1 VNTGVSKIHL
11 GNHYP
16 SEGVGLGRHIEES
29 VQNST
34 GENLD
39 PYGSRGGNDTVDR
52 GKYTEITWS
61 SAAGDVSPGWAPHE
75 MLGYGDANTDKI
87 RKRNVLCIH
96 ERSICSSSNRD
107 FIKIGN
113 RGNTSISQTF

>member
-75 MLGYGDANTDKI
+75 MLGYGDANTET
-87 RKRNVLCIH
+87 RYGNVMFSAYMNEASAAAAIVIL
-96 ERSICSSSNRD
+96 S
-107 FIKIGN
+107 KLVTGV
-113 RGNTSISQTF
+113 TPV

>member
-1 VNTGVSKIHL
+1 L
-11 GNHYP
+11 GNHYCP

-39 PYGSRGGNDTVDR
+39 PYGSRGNDTVDVR

-61 SAAGDVSPGWAPHE
+61 SAAGDVSPGWAHE
-75 MLGYGDANTDKI
+75 MLGYGDANTET
-87 RKRNVLCIH
+87 RYGNVMFSAYMN
-96 ERSICSSSNRD
+96 EASAAAASIPLV
-107 FIKIGN
+107 GN
-113 RGNTSISQTF
+113 RVTPV